1 MCWERAG
8 VVSETKPLPGHA
20 ISARAGLGQTFGSA
34 RQPAKKKKDEEKNR
48 SRGGSGRGGMECFQV
63 KDGAV

>member
-1 MCWERAG
+1 MCRERAG

-20 ISARAGLGQTFGSA
+20 ISARAGPSQTFGSA
-34 RQPAKKKKDEEKNR
+34 RRPEKKEKKNPR